1 MKQYKFK
8 YIKIAETKGLKIAI
22 LHFAEEF
29 REICKN
35 KSKSKNA
42 HKESMLHIYMLII
55 LIRNWKKSFIIMV
68 WKSLI
73 SARGKNKSPC
83 RPKRNI
89 QLTIFLKLIVEF
101 IKKITEN
108 VLRRYGIVTPQL
120 FLRAQKK
127 RKQELEQQQKQE
139 QEKDKD
145 KIEN

>member
-55 LIRNWKKSFIIMV
+55 LIRNWKKSFYNNGM
-68 WKSLI
+68 KSLI
-73 SARGKNKSPC
+73 SVRGKNKSPC
-83 RPKRNI
+83 KPKKKY
-89 QLTIFLKLIVEF
+89 TINDLSENDRGIYQE
-101 IKKITEN
+101 ITEN

-120 FLRAQKK
+120 FLRAQKTKTRTRTTTKARTRK
-127 RKQELEQQQKQE
+127 R
-139 QEKDKD
+139 
-145 KIEN
+145 